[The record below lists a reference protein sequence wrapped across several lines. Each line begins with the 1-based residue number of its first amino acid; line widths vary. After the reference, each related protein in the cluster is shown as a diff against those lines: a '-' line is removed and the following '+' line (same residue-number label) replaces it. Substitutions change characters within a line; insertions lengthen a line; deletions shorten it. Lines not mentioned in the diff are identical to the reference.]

1 MNKALLVDFGATHIK
16 SVVYDVFDEQHS
28 DFRKVSTPQNT
39 SKISGEFTVSHEQ
52 LTKIFEDI
60 CESYKFHK
68 YEAVFISSQ
77 MHGFVVADKNN
88 NPLTDY
94 ISWQDQRGPIVELDK
109 FREIT
114 GMKSR
119 IGLPVYNLHHMVN
132 TQKVFNQK
140 IKIMTLPDLLANISG
155 KSENMTHNSM
165 LASTGFYDVNHEQ
178 ISPHISD
185 LFECDLMFN
194 SGTPEIEVAGYYNNI
209 PIYTGVGDL
218 QSATYGAVNADLESI
233 LVNIGTGS
241 QVSRISETKEAP
253 SGIEYRPY
261 IGKNHLHTVTHIPA
275 GRALSAYL
283 SLFSELGVD
292 CWEKIKHYTHKEI
305 ANSTLEI
312 DFAIFESAA
321 GYADGGS
328 IKGITENNF
337 NIDNILT
344 SLINNLVQ
352 QYVQYI
358 DKIDC
363 NNDLNW
369 VILSGG
375 IPRNIPA
382 LSTLM
387 TSYAQKSCIV
397 HCSAIDETLHGLSKI
412 ARNHAT

>member
-16 SVVYDVFDEQHS
+16 SVIYDVVVEQHS
-28 DFRKVSTPQNT
+28 DFRKINTPQNI
-39 SKISGEFTVSHEQ
+39 SKIPGEFMISQEQ

-60 CESYKFHK
+60 CESYKFHE
-68 YEAVFISSQ
+68 YGAIFISSQ
-77 MHGFVVADKNN
+77 MHGFVVSDQNN

-94 ISWQDQRGPIVELDK
+94 ISWQDHRGPIVELDT

-119 IGLPVYNLHHMVN
+119 MGLPVYNLLHMVN
-132 TQKVFNQK
+132 TQKTFDQK
-140 IKIMTLPDLLANISG
+140 IKVMTLPDLLSNVSG
-155 KSENMTHNSM
+155 KSENMTHSSM
-165 LASTGFYDVNHEQ
+165 LASTGFYDVNREQ
-178 ISPHISD
+178 ISAHIAD
-185 LFECDLMFN
+185 LFQCDLMFN
-194 SGTPEIEVAGYYNNI
+194 NSTPSIEIAGYYNNI

-241 QVSRISETKEAP
+241 QVSRISKTKETP
-253 SGIEYRPY
+253 VGIEYRPY
-261 IGKNHLHTVTHIPA
+261 IGENHLHTVTHIPA
-275 GRALSAYL
+275 GRALMAYL

-292 CWEKIKHYTHKEI
+292 CWEKMRNYTHEEVI
-305 ANSTLEI
+305 NSTLEI

-321 GYADGGS
+321 GYIDGGS
-328 IKGITENNF
+328 IRGIKENNF

-344 SLINNLVQ
+344 SLVNNLVQ
-352 QYVQYI
+352 QYVKHI

-363 NNDLNW
+363 NNDLKW

>member
-1 MNKALLVDFGATHIK
+1 MNKVLLADFGATHIK
-16 SVVYDVFDEQHS
+16 SVIYDLVTEQHS
-28 DFRKVSTPQNT
+28 DFRKIKAPQNI
-39 SKISGEFTVSHEQ
+39 SKVLGEFVVSQKKLVE
-52 LTKIFEDI
+52 IFENI
-60 CESYKFHK
+60 CEAYKFHE
-68 YEAVFISSQ
+68 YEAIFISSQ
-77 MHGFVVADKNN
+77 MHGFVVADSSNR
-88 NPLTDY
+88 PLTDY
-94 ISWQDQRGPIVELDK
+94 ISWQDQRGPVVELDE
-109 FREIT
+109 FRKIT

-132 TQKVFNQK
+132 TQKSFNQK
-140 IKIMTLPDLLANISG
+140 IKVMTLPDLLANISN
-155 KSENMTHNSM
+155 KSENITHNSM
-165 LASTGFYDVNHEQ
+165 LASTGFYDVNREQ
-178 ISPHISD
+178 ISSHIAD
-185 LFECDLMFN
+185 LFQCDLAFN
-194 SGTPEIEVAGYYNNI
+194 KGTPKVQVAGYYGDT

-253 SGIEYRPY
+253 TGIEYRPY

-275 GRALSAYL
+275 GRALRAYL
-283 SLFSELGVD
+283 NLFSELGVD
-292 CWEKIKHYTHKEI
+292 CWEKMRHYTHQQIVE
-305 ANSTLEI
+305 STLEV

-321 GYADGGS
+321 GYSGGGS
-328 IKGITENNF
+328 IRGIKENNF
-337 NIDNILT
+337 NIDNILA
-344 SLINNLVQ
+344 SLVDNLVQ
-352 QYVQYI
+352 QYVKYI

-363 NNDLNW
+363 NNDLKW

-397 HCSAIDETLHGLSKI
+397 HCSVIDETLHGLSKI

>member
-1 MNKALLVDFGATHIK
+1 MNKVLLADFGATHIK
-16 SVVYDVFDEQHS
+16 SVIYDLATEQHS
-28 DFRKVSTPQNT
+28 GFQKIGAPQNT
-39 SKISGEFTVSHEQ
+39 SKVLGEFVVSQKKLVE
-52 LTKIFEDI
+52 IFENI
-60 CESYKFHK
+60 CETYKTHQ
-68 YEAVFISSQ
+68 YEAIFISSQ
-77 MHGFVVADKNN
+77 MHGFVVVDNNN

-94 ISWQDQRGPIVELDK
+94 ISWQDQRGPVVELEE
-109 FREIT
+109 FRNIT

-132 TQKVFNQK
+132 TQRTFNQK
-140 IKIMTLPDLLANISG
+140 IKVMTLPDLLANISG
-155 KSENMTHNSM
+155 KSENVSHNSM
-165 LASTGFYDVNHEQ
+165 LASTGFYDVNREQ
-178 ISPHISD
+178 ISPEISD
-185 LFECDLMFN
+185 LFQCDLTFN
-194 SGTPEIEVAGYYNNI
+194 EGTSTVQVAGYYGDI

-253 SGIEYRPY
+253 IGIEYRPY

-275 GRALSAYL
+275 GRALRAYL
-283 SLFSELGVD
+283 GLFSELGVD
-292 CWEKIKHYTHKEI
+292 CWEKMKHYTHEEVI
-305 ANSTLEI
+305 NSTLEI
-312 DFAIFESAA
+312 DFAIFESAT
-321 GYADGGS
+321 GYTNGGS

-344 SLINNLVQ
+344 SLIGNLVQ
-352 QYVQYI
+352 QYTKYI

-375 IPRNIPA
+375 IPRNVPA